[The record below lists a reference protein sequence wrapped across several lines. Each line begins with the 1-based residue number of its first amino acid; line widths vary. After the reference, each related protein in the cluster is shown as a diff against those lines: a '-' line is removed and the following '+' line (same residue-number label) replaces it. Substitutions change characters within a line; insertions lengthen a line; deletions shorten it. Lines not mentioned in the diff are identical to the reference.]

1 MSDDQKELQIKITT
15 GADLTGAQQ
24 TAAAVD
30 RAAEGT
36 KGLAEKTELS
46 GKAAKESGEEFEK
59 NREVFSEIDRIAPGL
74 GESLKSAFEGPM
86 GALVILALAINVVRD
101 ALSEYSKELDEVQK
115 AELGEHEDT
124 IKRLA
129 SAWDKAAE
137 QSASYYARL
146 TAAQNDQDPIATQL
160 ARLKQLTEAQ
170 MDASKKHIQALGE
183 EEVARMRAMG
193 ATPEQIA
200 QAQRQT
206 QEQIA
211 GIDQQRSQAAGSG
224 LLEEEQRQRGAA
236 AGGLIQKT
244 VDAQRLKDEAD
255 KKFAG
260 DQAQLERLR
269 KLSDA
274 GAPESAAP
282 RERVE
287 KAQREVDRARGEKE
301 FNSNPMDLGNNP
313 GADQRLRDA
322 QAELDAAKRALDLFR
337 QGRASLENSEQER
350 AKKKDE
356 ADAAAAAAEAQS
368 IQNQKRLGQL
378 PGEIGQAKAV
388 EGASAVG
395 GNAQGAAQTASADLG
410 LGEALARLS
419 ARGMASDEQNQRLIQ
434 IANQVA
440 GHAVNLQTAIQIMEN
455 GAGNINIFMNQLSR
469 LTAIFESWNPV
480 NLSRMQSEIDRI
492 ALLAQRAMNAANL
505 H

>member
-1 MSDDQKELQIKITT
+1 
-15 GADLTGAQQ
+15 
-24 TAAAVD
+24 
-30 RAAEGT
+30 
-36 KGLAEKTELS
+36 
-46 GKAAKESGEEFEK
+46 
-59 NREVFSEIDRIAPGL
+59 
-74 GESLKSAFEGPM
+74 
-86 GALVILALAINVVRD
+86 
-101 ALSEYSKELDEVQK
+101 
-115 AELGEHEDT
+115 
-124 IKRLA
+124 
-129 SAWDKAAE
+129 
-137 QSASYYARL
+137 
-146 TAAQNDQDPIATQL
+146 
-160 ARLKQLTEAQ
+160 
-170 MDASKKHIQALGE
+170 
-183 EEVARMRAMG
+183 MG

-244 VDAQRLKDEAD
+244 VDAQLAKDEAD
-255 KKFAG
+255 KKFAE

-269 KLSDA
+269 KLTDA
-274 GAPESAAP
+274 GTPEGAAA

-287 KAQREVDRARGEKE
+287 KAQGEVDLARGEKE
-301 FNSNPMDLGNNP
+301 SNSNPMDLENIP

-322 QAELDAAKRALDLFR
+322 EAELESAKIALNLFR
-337 QGRASLENSEQER
+337 QGRAALENSEQER
-350 AKKKDE
+350 ARKKDE
-356 ADAAAAAAEAQS
+356 ADSAAAAAEAQS